1 MLSGDKV
8 QLQQVVINLL
18 LNATDAV
25 ADLPPDERRIILEAR
40 RVGKEAEIVVRDN
53 GHGISPEA
61 LGLLFDSF
69 YTTKAQGMGLGLSIA
84 RTLVEAHGGCISA
97 ESHPRK
103 GARFL
108 VRLPLGDKNSGEAC
122 EAPDPR

>member
-1 MLSGDKV
+1 VLSGDKV

-84 RTLVEAHGGCISA
+84 RTLVEAHGGRISA
-97 ESHPRK
+97 ESHPGE